1 MRNNQLFI
9 HNFNLRNFKPAFIVC
24 LTILELASISTKLNA
39 SEQIV
44 TTLSESKV
52 MLIVS

>member
-24 LTILELASISTKLNA
+24 LTILEFASISTKLNA

-44 TTLSESKV
+44 ATLSESV